1 MRQIRRFHA
10 IFMPVIIEFS
20 RCIGTYLSAKFEL
33 ILYIVVVNRVKCY
46 IYVENPHDY
55 EIELVYFILEL
66 YN

>member
-1 MRQIRRFHA
+1 
-10 IFMPVIIEFS
+10 MPVIIEFS